1 LVRNADNDEVLAVLK
16 QVLKQTI
23 EHTGGVFGATQKECG
38 NFGTLDLAAAQ
49 RECAAYLAVLNAKD
63 HSFQYAA

>member
-1 LVRNADNDEVLAVLK
+1 
-16 QVLKQTI
+16 
-23 EHTGGVFGATQKECG
+23 
-38 NFGTLDLAAAQ
+38 LAAAQ